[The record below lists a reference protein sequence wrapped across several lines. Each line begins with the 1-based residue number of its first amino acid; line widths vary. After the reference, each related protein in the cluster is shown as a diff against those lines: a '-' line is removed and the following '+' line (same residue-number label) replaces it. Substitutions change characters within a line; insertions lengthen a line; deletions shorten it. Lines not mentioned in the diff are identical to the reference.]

1 MTADAGVFRTEK
13 SLKNAQKVLQEVKEQ
28 FKEVR
33 IDDKT
38 TSYNTDLQE
47 VIELGHMIDYSAFI
61 IDGAINRK
69 ESRGAHFRD
78 DFPTRDDKNYMKHT
92 MATMDKNG
100 VISSDTM
107 NVVAGKF
114 EPTERTY

>member
-1 MTADAGVFRTEK
+1 MDTL
-13 SLKNAQKVLQEVKEQ
+13 LKKWLGWLLKDLKKRFNNI
-28 FKEVR
+28 R
-33 IDDKT
+33 IDDK
-38 TSYNTDLQE
+38 SKAYNTDLQE
-47 VIELGHMIDYSAFI
+47 AIELGHMIDYSAFI